1 MDGRWGADRPRTAI
15 SVPPSVTSA
24 DKAERLVAAG
34 AASRSSARGVVAN
47 ATVRGVGGASGRER
61 GVGRPSIVAV
71 PAGPGAAGLLGRN
84 RLAAMLDVLTLV
96 TGVAALLLAAWCG
109 WAAYRDQPTK
119 DWHFIGMA
127 VVSAL
132 ALIQLVVGVVQLA
145 RGEEPEQG
153 TTIFVAYLLGAF
165 ACVPAAGFMSLAER
179 TRWGSVTV
187 AAGGVVLAVLEVR
200 LFDIWGG

>member
-1 MDGRWGADRPRTAI
+1 M
-15 SVPPSVTSA
+15 
-24 DKAERLVAAG
+24 
-34 AASRSSARGVVAN
+34 
-47 ATVRGVGGASGRER
+47 
-61 GVGRPSIVAV
+61 
-71 PAGPGAAGLLGRN
+71 
-84 RLAAMLDVLTLV
+84 LAALTLA

-127 VVSAL
+127 VVTL
-132 ALIQLVVGVVQLA
+132 LVLVQLVIGIVQLA
-145 RGEEPEQG
+145 RGEKPEQG

-165 ACVPAAGFMSLAER
+165 VCVPVAGFMSLAER

-200 LFDIWGG
+200 LYDIWGG

>member
-1 MDGRWGADRPRTAI
+1 M
-15 SVPPSVTSA
+15 TSA
-24 DKAERLVAAG
+24 DKVCASVTAVRGAGPAAER
-34 AASRSSARGVVAN
+34 SVAN
-47 ATVRGVGGASGRER
+47 ATAHTSGAAG
-61 GVGRPSIVAV
+61 
-71 PAGPGAAGLLGRN
+71 AGPGTAGLLGRN
-84 RLAAMLDVLTLV
+84 RVGAMLDVLTLV

-127 VVSAL
+127 VVSVL
-132 ALIQLVVGVVQLA
+132 ALIQLIAGIVLLA

-200 LFDIWGG
+200 LYDIWGG